1 MRSIFHWFSS
11 PPHDGPRATIL
22 LRLMA
27 GSVFLWEGIL
37 KFVYV
42 NQGVG
47 RFAKLGLPFPDFT
60 ASFVGGLEIVGG
72 LLILLG
78 LGTRFVAVPF
88 LIEMVVAMLSTK
100 IGLYLGTSPLPLPP
114 SPPVTGF
121 WAVLHEVRS
130 EYAQLLTSA
139 FLLWAGPGPWSADA
153 RWARRRTE
161 QQKHQS
167 SSAEI
172 ARAPTANRFSGSLC
186 EPVGSARAGRSLT
199 SAAGS
204 NGRDNV

>member
-11 PPHDGPRATIL
+11 PPHDAPKATIL

-100 IGLYLGTSPLPLPP
+100 IALYLGTSPLPLPP
-114 SPPVTGF
+114 APPVTGF

-139 FLLWAGPGPWSADA
+139 FLLWAGPGPWSVDA
-153 RWARRRTE
+153 RWARRRTG
-161 QQKHQS
+161 QQKRQN
-167 SSAEI
+167 SSALMTG
-172 ARAPTANRFSGSLC
+172 APTASWSSRSLC
-186 EPVGSARAGRSLT
+186 EPAGSARAGRLLT